1 MWDGGYF
8 MGSATTGALAPDT
21 TTKRLTRAFSWA
33 MLAALP
39 AFLINNYLTVAQ
51 AWPGPLAVLTDG
63 RTDKSGAQLGILLAL
78 VLVGGLFG
86 VRQAAVPLRT
96 QAKRITGIVAFLVR
110 AAFWG
115 VLLVGLA
122 DFAIS
127 FLRVE
132 NVLDQVIGHELTA
145 DMARPQFRGQYVHIP
160 LMLFGV
166 ALAMFTRTL
175 GFTWLA
181 LLIVVA
187 ELGIVISRFVF
198 SYEQAF
204 MGDLVRFWYA
214 ALFLFASAHTLLEDG
229 HVRVDVFYAGMKS
242 RTKGFVNAW
251 GSILLGMAFCWVILI
266 TGMDGK
272 TAIINAPMMNFEVS
286 QSGFGMYVKYLMAGY
301 LGLFAITM
309 LLQFVAYLLE
319 SVADWHGEPG
329 SRQPAAA
336 PTQ

>member
-1 MWDGGYF
+1 

-21 TTKRLTRAFSWA
+21 MTRGLTRAFSWA

-39 AFLINNYLTVAQ
+39 AFLINNYLTVARG
-51 AWPGPLAVLTDG
+51 WPGPLAALGGEHTAQ
-63 RTDKSGAQLGILLAL
+63 SGAQFAILLAL
-78 VLVGGLFG
+78 VIGGAVFG
-86 VRQAAVPLRT
+86 LRQVAVPLRT
-96 QAKRITGIVAFLVR
+96 QAERITAVNVFLVR

-132 NVLDQVIGHELTA
+132 NLLEQVTGHALSGEL
-145 DMARPQFRGQYVHIP
+145 ARPQFRGPYVHVP
-160 LMLFGV
+160 LLFLGV
-166 ALAMFTRTL
+166 ALALFTRTL

-181 LLIVVA
+181 LLIVLA

-214 ALFLFASAHTLLEDG
+214 ALFLFASAHTLVEDG

-242 RTKGFVNAW
+242 RTKGFINAW
-251 GSILLGMAFCWVILI
+251 GSILLGIGFCWVILI

-272 TAIINAPMMNFEVS
+272 TAIINAPMMNYEVS

-309 LLQFVAYLLE
+309 LIQFVAYLLE
-319 SVADWHGEPG
+319 SVADWYGEAA

-336 PTQ
+336 PTH